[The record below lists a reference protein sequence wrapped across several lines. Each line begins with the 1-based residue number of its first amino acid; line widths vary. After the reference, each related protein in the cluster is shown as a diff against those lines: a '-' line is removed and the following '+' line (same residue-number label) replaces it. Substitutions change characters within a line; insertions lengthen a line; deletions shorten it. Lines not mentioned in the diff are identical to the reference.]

1 MHSVYYSPQG
11 TRLAKLEISDPLARE
26 IMSLANAQHCT
37 VDELLQRYLV
47 AAYDETPP
55 SATGADSQASLP
67 MPEGMVQREAQPPTE
82 RNNDKRGHHLRIEDL
97 HFSELSVA
105 DAHQDVGGALIMFDD
120 ELNCI
125 IGGGRGSFVS
135 DSFTLYSNHRL
146 EDVLPPGLFKR
157 LERAF
162 YSVFDGQE
170 SDAADLHYEDG
181 MYHAHITPL
190 WDDGKAY
197 AGLLM
202 LQEMPEQH
210 ISDERQHTLENERS
224 RILLK
229 FIQDVSHEFKTP
241 ITSIKIDLYLM
252 ARNKDPERIQERM
265 ANIEKQADLI
275 VQLVDDLQAMA
286 KLDSEQAFSAVSTQ
300 LDVNEVVRTA
310 YRIAQSK
317 STGDDTAVIS
327 LKMTTGLPRVLGD
340 YDEVTRAI
348 AEVIHNAIRF
358 TPQDGSIAVQTL
370 HEENNVSV
378 LIQDTG
384 IGMTPNTL
392 RRAFQR
398 FHRGDEAHTT
408 PGFGLGLSMA
418 KKIIEKHGGN
428 IHIDSQP
435 NEGTLVRITLPT
447 EAAIVGAMRSIS

>member
-1 MHSVYYSPQG
+1 MN
-11 TRLAKLEISDPLARE
+11 
-26 IMSLANAQHCT
+26 LANAQHCT
-37 VDELLQRYLV
+37 VGDLLQRYLA
-47 AAYDETPP
+47 AAYDEPVPQAERPIAETAPLNEI
-55 SATGADSQASLP
+55 QASNT
-67 MPEGMVQREAQPPTE
+67 QRNTSQRSTSQH
-82 RNNDKRGHHLRIEDL
+82 RHLRIEDL
-97 HFSELSVA
+97 RFSELSMT
-105 DAHQDVGGALIMFDD
+105 DAYQDVGGALIMFDD

-146 EDVLPPGLFKR
+146 ADVLPPALFKR

-162 YSVFDGQE
+162 HSVFDGQE

-202 LQEMPEQH
+202 LQEMPEQF
-210 ISDERQHTLENERS
+210 ISEERQHTLENERS

-252 ARNKDPERIQERM
+252 ARNKDPERMQQRM
-265 ANIEKQADLI
+265 ANIERQADLI

-300 LDVNEVVRTA
+300 LDVNDVVRTA

-317 STGDDTAVIS
+317 SPGDDTAVIS

-340 YDEVTRAI
+340 YDEITRAI

-358 TPQDGSIAVQTL
+358 TPQDGSIIVQTA
-370 HEENNVSV
+370 HREDSVSV

-384 IGMTPNTL
+384 IGMSPQTL
-392 RRAFQR
+392 QRAFQR

-408 PGFGLGLSMA
+408 PGFGLGLPMA
-418 KKIIEKHGGN
+418 QKIIQKHGGS

-435 NEGTLVRITLPT
+435 NEGTMVRITLPT